1 VWALEGALRRLPRQ
15 WLAPLADLGGFAPS
29 GGDPLF
35 FSVIIC
41 DGNQTINNY
50 SGKNTVTARGEA
62 PRAWWAAQRPL
73 VHRAEPSVVG
83 GATPYEYT
91 HSNINSIDQSI

>member
-1 VWALEGALRRLPRQ
+1 MILLLGALRRPPRQ
-15 WLAPLADLGGFAPS
+15 WLADLGGFAPS

-50 SGKNTVTARGEA
+50 SIKNTVTPRGEA
-62 PRAWWAAQRPL
+62 PP
-73 VHRAEPSVVG
+73 
-83 GATPYEYT
+83 
-91 HSNINSIDQSI
+91 